1 MIFLNVSVTWYLK
14 RSENDQKRSKM
25 DKNGQ
30 NTKNS
35 VIKSTSNT
43 KFEVHFSKNHCKHP
57 FSMVSIDYYTYLI
70 DTPKFFRN
78 VPDPN
83 KHQTILVNRSRKII
97 QVSSVDFKHLS
108 PLLFTPYPSL
118 LALREAKT
126 LILPLTHRCG
136 QVGVWG
142 SFCFHHR
149 V

>member
-1 MIFLNVSVTWYLK
+1 MIFINVRVTWYLK

-78 VPDPN
+78 VPDPMN
-83 KHQTILVNRSRKII
+83 EEGNLLMDAPPHKNMDDLVCQAMDRARW
-97 QVSSVDFKHLS
+97 
-108 PLLFTPYPSL
+108 
-118 LALREAKT
+118 RE
-126 LILPLTHRCG
+126 LTHSKMFDCLT
-136 QVGVWG
+136 VCM
-142 SFCFHHR
+142 SI
-149 V
+149 